1 MPAPQEP
8 VVGTVALRAGEGYR
22 VDIGAGQ
29 FATLD
34 GLAFEGAT
42 KRSKPNLKVRPP
54 SNYIANGIDE
64 ELMRLDRVARL
75 RPREP
80 REQGHGPRA
89 RVFRRPDA

>member
-42 KRSKPNLKVRPP
+42 KRSKPNLKVCLP
-54 SNYIANGIDE
+54 SDCSLKGVDE
-64 ELMRLDRVARL
+64 ELVCLDRVARL

-89 RVFRRPDA
+89 RVLRRPDA